1 MRFLIA
7 GGGTGGHYFPALA
20 VANSLTEKGHSV
32 FYVGTENGIEKRLGF
47 PAEMSILLKVSGV
60 VGRGVKGYLSSFR
73 FLTSTAKLLKELNRF
88 QIDGAILFGGYASL
102 PSGLASFLKGIPVYL
117 QEQNSV
123 PGRVNRFLSNFSECS
138 FLGFPGAERL
148 LKGKKLFTG
157 NPLRREVVEAAE
169 ERERVKRETLKKL
182 NLSAEKR
189 TLLVLGGS
197 QGALFLNRLFI
208 DAAPFLNREVQI
220 VHITGKSKEEEKLT
234 EAYRDRGIDARVF
247 TFYSKIWELYAVADG
262 AVSRAGALAIS
273 ELSLFGVPTLFIP
286 YPYAADDHQ
295 LMNARFLSEIGAALY
310 RRQEE
315 ITPKEAAGIVETL
328 LFSIIESD
336 RLRENFLSFSRP
348 DATEKITE
356 VVCRRRG

>member
-1 MRFLIA
+1 
-7 GGGTGGHYFPALA
+7 
-20 VANSLTEKGHSV
+20 
-32 FYVGTENGIEKRLGF
+32 
-47 PAEMSILLKVSGV
+47 
-60 VGRGVKGYLSSFR
+60 
-73 FLTSTAKLLKELNRF
+73 
-88 QIDGAILFGGYASL
+88 
-102 PSGLASFLKGIPVYL
+102 
-117 QEQNSV
+117 
-123 PGRVNRFLSNFSECS
+123 
-138 FLGFPGAERL
+138 
-148 LKGKKLFTG
+148 
-157 NPLRREVVEAAE
+157 
-169 ERERVKRETLKKL
+169 
-182 NLSAEKR
+182 
-189 TLLVLGGS
+189 
-197 QGALFLNRLFI
+197 
-208 DAAPFLNREVQI
+208 
-220 VHITGKSKEEEKLT
+220 
-234 EAYRDRGIDARVF
+234 
-247 TFYSKIWELYAVADG
+247 VADG